1 MPCKTAGQSSMDRLY
16 LTPGEMIAAY
26 SAAGRGK
33 LNRSTASL
41 LLLGILAGAIIAV
54 AGAAT
59 NTAAYGIADTWTL
72 RTVCALL
79 FPFGLGLVV
88 VTGAELFT
96 GNCML
101 PITLLD
107 GGGTVGQLLRN
118 WALSYL
124 GNILGAGLVAAL
136 CVFCG
141 QLDYSSGAL
150 AVYTIRVV
158 MGPQDDAFTE
168 KGIATFLGET
178 YSVTNEFDRMGCRM
192 DGPVIEHVT
201 DGNIISDGIAFG
213 AIQVPTEGKPII
225 MMADRQTTGGYTK
238 IANVIS
244 ADFRLLGQLKAGDK
258 VKFEKVSIQ
267 AAQEAL
273 LNQRAALRTLR
284 RSLDM

>member
-1 MPCKTAGQSSMDRLY
+1 MERLY
-16 LTPGEMIAAY
+16 FTPGEMIAAY

-33 LNRSTASL
+33 LNRPTASL

-150 AVYTIRVV
+150 AVYTIRVGAAKCA
-158 MGPQDDAFTE
+158 MSF
-168 KGIATFLGET
+168 
-178 YSVTNEFDRMGCRM
+178 
-192 DGPVIEHVT
+192 
-201 DGNIISDGIAFG
+201 GNAFG
-213 AIQVPTEGKPII
+213 LGILCNFLVCLGVLA
-225 MMADRQTTGGYTK
+225 
-238 IANVIS
+238 ANS
-244 ADFRLLGQLKAGDK
+244 AKDTAGRLLGAYLPVCFFVLCG
-258 VKFEKVSIQ
+258 FEHCI
-267 AAQEAL
+267 ANL
-273 LNQRAALRTLR
+273 YYIGAALMAAAVPEYAALAVEAGVDLSSLTLAGAAAN
-284 RSLDM
+284 LIPVTLGNLMGGLGVGLLLWYCHT

>member
-1 MPCKTAGQSSMDRLY
+1 MERLY

-33 LNRSTASL
+33 LNRPTASL

-88 VTGAELFT
+88 VTGSELFT

-141 QLDYSSGAL
+141 QLDYSAGAL
-150 AVYTIRVV
+150 AVYTIRVGAAKCA
-158 MGPQDDAFTE
+158 MSF
-168 KGIATFLGET
+168 
-178 YSVTNEFDRMGCRM
+178 
-192 DGPVIEHVT
+192 
-201 DGNIISDGIAFG
+201 GNAFG
-213 AIQVPTEGKPII
+213 LGILCNFLVCLGVLA
-225 MMADRQTTGGYTK
+225 
-238 IANVIS
+238 ANS
-244 ADFRLLGQLKAGDK
+244 AKDTAGRLLGAYLPVCFFVLCG
-258 VKFEKVSIQ
+258 FEHCI
-267 AAQEAL
+267 ANL
-273 LNQRAALRTLR
+273 YYIGAALMAATVPEYAALAVEAGEIGRAHV
-284 RSLDM
+284 

>member
-1 MPCKTAGQSSMDRLY
+1 MDRLY

-33 LNRSTASL
+33 LNRPTASL
-41 LLLGILAGAIIAV
+41 LLLGILAGAIISV

-124 GNILGAGLVAAL
+124 GNILGAALVAAL
-136 CVFCG
+136 CVVIG
-141 QLDYSSGAL
+141 GGAL
-150 AVYTIRVV
+150 AFMLIKR
-158 MGPQDDAFTE
+158 
-168 KGIATFLGET
+168 
-178 YSVTNEFDRMGCRM
+178 
-192 DGPVIEHVT
+192 
-201 DGNIISDGIAFG
+201 
-213 AIQVPTEGKPII
+213 KPDP
-225 MMADRQTTGGYTK
+225 A
-238 IANVIS
+238 
-244 ADFRLLGQLKAGDK
+244 QLYVNQKAAR
-258 VKFEKVSIQ
+258 EAE
-267 AAQEAL
+267 AAQEDAEAEKSENL
-273 LNQRAALRTLR
+273 
-284 RSLDM
+284 